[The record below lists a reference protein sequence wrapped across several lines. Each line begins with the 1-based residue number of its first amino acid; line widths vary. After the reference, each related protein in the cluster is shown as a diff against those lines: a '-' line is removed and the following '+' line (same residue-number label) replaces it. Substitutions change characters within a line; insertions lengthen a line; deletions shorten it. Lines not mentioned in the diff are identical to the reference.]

1 MPVSPLS
8 SYGDILLTI
17 CAEYD
22 QIPAGT
28 LTKENHYVE
37 AAMNLNKADSA
48 LQASGAGQE
57 DEPVSLLMGQ
67 GDCRRFEDLGHI

>member
-1 MPVSPLS
+1 MS
-8 SYGDILLTI
+8 GGILLTI

-57 DEPVSLLMGQ
+57 DEPVSLLMGK
-67 GDCRRFEDLGHI
+67 GKYRRFVHLSHV